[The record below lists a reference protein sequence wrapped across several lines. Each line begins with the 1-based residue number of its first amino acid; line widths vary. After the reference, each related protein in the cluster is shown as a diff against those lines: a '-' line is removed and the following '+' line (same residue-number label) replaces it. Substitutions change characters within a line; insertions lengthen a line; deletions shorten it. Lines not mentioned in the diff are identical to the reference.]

1 MILFGCASDNRSQ
14 RRKKTPKQ
22 RKTWKTTS
30 ERACHGSEMHSCVL
44 FVPKSPSRRGQAR
57 SAARCGGAPGATP
70 RDHRGD
76 RREHG
81 QTQPKPRPN
90 NGRKTDNGNAAAATT
105 SRCAQNVVFSDLT
118 SGQEQTSNRRCAS
131 GRLSDMGKIFFV
143 PSVSMCQGVRHS
155 QARVLCAQT
164 TSKHV
169 LPLVVQQRGAEERQ
183 CAWDR
188 SRTPSKPIRL
198 KKHAPC
204 QTQLIAL
211 LQLFECEPCSDKQR
225 ELLRHQELKLFL
237 GTAIQAN
244 LHSWSPHSSLLPAV
258 L

>member
-1 MILFGCASDNRSQ
+1 MKARDLRRGLRGGLSPLKVPGPASVILFGCASDNRSQ

-131 GRLSDMGKIFFV
+131 GRLSDMGKIFLFP
-143 PSVSMCQGVRHS
+143 PSACARESATPKHECSVHRQRQNMSFPWWYSSVGLKRDNVRGTGVAH
-155 QARVLCAQT
+155 L
-164 TSKHV
+164 
-169 LPLVVQQRGAEERQ
+169 
-183 CAWDR
+183 R
-188 SRTPSKPIRL
+188 SRFGSRSTRHVRL
-198 KKHAPC
+198 
-204 QTQLIAL
+204 
-211 LQLFECEPCSDKQR
+211 
-225 ELLRHQELKLFL
+225 
-237 GTAIQAN
+237 
-244 LHSWSPHSSLLPAV
+244 SL
-258 L
+258 